1 MLRLYFLGMPRIER
15 DDRPVELPAKAVA
28 LLAYLADTAGP
39 VPRDRI
45 LGLLWGESA
54 EDAAR
59 KNLRNTLWTIRRG
72 LGDSV
77 VRAEG
82 DRLTLS
88 GDVWVDSRGWPP
100 ADASSE
106 TALALYRG
114 PFLDGLTVNEAPE
127 YELWLMMERERLAQ
141 SFLRAVA
148 AAIRLHQ
155 ARGAWRDV
163 LAVARRGLAQ
173 DNLHEPFY
181 RALMEAHARLGE
193 RAEALRQY
201 EVLRSLLERE
211 LGVEPLPETEALAA
225 ALPDL
230 AADTPAGEHGGPA
243 AETVL
248 LPRERTPAQ
257 RQTAESHPFIGRS
270 HELAAL
276 SEEYDRADAGETRVV
291 LLYGELGIGKTR
303 LWHEWAGRAWPA
315 ATPVLEA
322 RCLEATQDLP
332 FAPLTDVLS
341 DDVRL
346 AEIARAGR
354 VPRVWLAEAARL
366 LPQLRAAIPDLPR
379 PAALPPEEERRRIFE
394 ALVLLL
400 AAFDAHPLVLFID
413 DVHWLDT
420 TTLDWLAYLVHR
432 LRDRGLLLVLTYR
445 PEDAPPHLVRQV
457 ATWHREGPA
466 RRLPLARLN
475 PDEAAALVA
484 SLPISPH
491 LAALLHAHSAG
502 NPYFL
507 LELGSH
513 SSALATEGDLLT
525 GVPTALADLIRAR
538 LERLPDPV
546 RQVAQ
551 AAAVLEPDFELTTL
565 RRTSGRSEEEML
577 DAIDALLGAG
587 ILTER
592 AAHGASS
599 STQVAFFFAH
609 PLVATVIRDGL
620 SATRRQFLHR
630 RAAQALE
637 AAHSTRLA
645 PVAGRLLI
653 HWRAA
658 GDAERA
664 AHYADLAAQ
673 HALSL
678 AAAAEA
684 ANYLRQAIALAA
696 APSRR
701 VVLGDALSQLGDLPA
716 ARTAFAAALTHAVAE
731 GDRPSAARACLGMA
745 QTYLPGGRADDVVQ
759 WAERSLEYL
768 DAAADP
774 AAHAHAHYLFGAG
787 RLRAGGAA
795 LAEADRH
802 LAEAAQLAAAH
813 GATSIAALSR
823 FELGNLLA
831 ERGDLQAAIAVY
843 EEAIRLSEAAGN
855 PNQQVLSHN
864 NAAYHAMLAG
874 ELPQA
879 HAHISAALALTERLD
894 LRLPLQYLY
903 STRGEIALAEE
914 QWTEAET
921 WFRRSLAEA
930 ETNGNIEQAAKAR
943 ANLALAARG
952 RGDLDEALQL
962 LEEAATLAAPLTTRY
977 LQVQLDLWLA
987 EVRLARGERRAA
999 RMALEQAEER
1009 LAGGEYRRLTEWAA
1023 RIRIALA

>member
-1 MLRLYFLGMPRIER
+1 MLRFHFLGVPQVER
-15 DDRPVELPAKAVA
+15 DDQPVELPAKAVA
-28 LLAYLADTAGP
+28 LLAYLAGAPGP

-59 KNLRNTLWTIRRG
+59 KNLRNTLWTIGRA
-72 LGDSV
+72 LGDGV
-77 VRAEG
+77 VRTEG
-82 DRLTLS
+82 DRLALNEA
-88 GDVWVDSRGWPP
+88 VWVDSRGWPP
-100 ADASSE
+100 ANASPE
-106 TALALYRG
+106 AALELYRG
-114 PFLDGLTVNEAPE
+114 PFLDGLTINEAPE

-141 SFLRAVA
+141 SFLRATGA
-148 AAIRLHQ
+148 ALRLHQ

-163 LAVARRGLAQ
+163 LVVARRGLAQ
-173 DNLHEPFY
+173 DSLHEPFY

-201 EVLRSLLERE
+201 DTLRSLLERE

-230 AADTPAGEHGGPA
+230 AAGGRAADPADTPPSTGDRSPATRRPAGAP
-243 AETVL
+243 
-248 LPRERTPAQ
+248 
-257 RQTAESHPFIGRS
+257 PFIGRS
-270 HELAAL
+270 RELEAL
-276 SEEYDRADAGETRVV
+276 TEEYGRAHAGETRVL

-303 LWHEWAGRAWPA
+303 LWREWAGRALPA
-315 ATPVLEA
+315 DNPALQA

-332 FAPLTDVLS
+332 FAPLTEFLAGDI
-341 DDVRL
+341 RL
-346 AEIARAGR
+346 AGLAQSDR

-366 LPQLRAAIPDLPR
+366 VPQLRWAIPDLPR

-400 AAFDAHPLVLFID
+400 AALDARPLVIFVD
-413 DVHWLDT
+413 DVHWIDS

-432 LRDRGLLLVLTYR
+432 LRDRGLLLALTYR
-445 PEDAPPHLVRQV
+445 PEDAAPRLLHQV
-457 ATWHREGPA
+457 ATWHREGLA
-466 RRLPLARLN
+466 RRVPLARLN

-484 SLPISPH
+484 ALPIAPH

-507 LELGSH
+507 LELGSR
-513 SSALATEGDLLT
+513 SSEVATEGSTLT

-538 LERLPDPV
+538 LDRLPERV

-551 AAAVLEPDFELTTL
+551 AAAVLEPDLELTTL
-565 RRTSGRSEEEML
+565 RRTSGRSEEETL
-577 DAIDALLGAG
+577 DAIDALLATGV
-587 ILTER
+587 LTER
-592 AAHGASS
+592 AAH
-599 STQVAFFFAH
+599 STQSLTQAAFLFAH
-609 PLVATVIRDGL
+609 PLVATVIREGL

-637 AAHSTRLA
+637 AVHSARPGPA
-645 PVAGRLLI
+645 AGLLLN

-658 GDAERA
+658 GDPETA
-664 AHYADLAAQ
+664 AHYADLAAR

-696 APSRR
+696 APQRR
-701 VVLGDALSQLGDLPA
+701 VALGEALSQLGDLSA
-716 ARTAFAAALTHAVAE
+716 ARAAFEAALTHAIAE
-731 GDRPSAARACLGMA
+731 KDRSSAARACLGMA
-745 QTYLPGGRADDVVQ
+745 QTYLPGGRADDVVR

-768 DAAADP
+768 DAAVDP

-787 RLRAGGAA
+787 RLREGGAA
-795 LAEADRH
+795 LVEADRH

-831 ERGDLQAAIAVY
+831 ERGDLQAAIDVY
-843 EEAIRLSEAAGN
+843 EESISLSEAAGN

-874 ELPQA
+874 ELPRA
-879 HAHISAALALTERLD
+879 HHHMRAALALAERLD

-914 QWTEAET
+914 QWAEAEP
-921 WFRRSLAEA
+921 WFRRSLAAA
-930 ETNGNIEQAAKAR
+930 ETNGNIEQAAKCR

-952 RGDLDEALQL
+952 RGDLDEALAL
-962 LEEAATLAAPLTTRY
+962 LQEAATLAAPLTARY
-977 LQVQLDLWLA
+977 LQAQIDLWLA
-987 EVRLARGERRAA
+987 EASLARGERRAA
-999 RMALEQAEER
+999 RIALEEAEAR
-1009 LAGGEYRRLTEWAA
+1009 LTGGEYRRLAEWAA
-1023 RIRIALA
+1023 RLRTALA